1 MKRYF
6 TLLILLITT
15 TIVSAYAQ
23 QSGTLTGTLTGSGRT
38 IESASVTLLRQKD
51 SSLVKAAVSDKN
63 GIFSFENIAFGNYLL
78 SVSSV
83 GYERFYSNTIILSAN
98 NSSLNLGALSLKALD
113 NSLGEV
119 TVTSKKPF
127 LEMKADKMVVNVD
140 ASPSNAGNTALEVL
154 EKSPGV
160 AVDRDGNISLKGKQ
174 GVIVLLD
181 GRQTFMSSEDL
192 ANMLRGMNA
201 NQLDQI
207 EIMTNPPARFDAS
220 GNSGVINIRTKKIKT
235 KGFNG
240 NVNTSYAQ
248 GVYPKASVGTNLNY
262 RINKLNLFGNYNYS
276 YREAFQQFSI
286 LRNFINPST
295 KNITGTFDQRAYMP
309 DSRNSHSGKLGLD
322 YTFSKRTSAALTLN
336 GFGTKMEFNNNSISK
351 LTDAVGSLQSTIYGG
366 TNMTPNV
373 TNYSGNLNFR
383 HQFDSVGRELSFD
396 ADYIQ
401 YKDKHRQ
408 RFINSIYDANN
419 NLVGKA
425 DSLVGYLP
433 SGFDVYAGKLDY
445 AQPLKNKGRFEA
457 GAKVSFVNSD
467 NNIRF
472 DSIINGNRVPDLTR
486 SNYFIYKENVYA
498 AYVNL
503 NTPLST
509 KLSMQAGLRYE
520 YTDARGDQV
529 TSNIQFKN
537 TYGQLFP
544 TLYLSYNL
552 NEKHM
557 LGANFGRRIMR
568 PQYRNLNPFVFIVDR
583 YTYQKGNPNL
593 QPQFSNNIEL
603 THTYAGALTTTLN
616 YSHTSGV
623 ISEVIEQN
631 ETTKETFL
639 IRKNI
644 ATRKQYG
651 IAFNFYKPVTKWLTV
666 SVNANLFNNQF
677 KGIVND
683 SLIDI
688 SVNSGNFSGALQSK
702 LGKGWDAEI
711 NGFYNTKGVDGV
723 MIYKGMGMFTVA
735 VSKSVMNNKGRISL
749 NYRDPFKI
757 QRFNGTAKYATVDA
771 TINSR
776 WENSILNLSFNYRFG
791 KSFKTNK
798 RSTGSATEEQS
809 RIGG

>member
-1 MKRYF
+1 MKKITVLLTIL
-6 TLLILLITT
+6 TLAIQAL
-15 TIVSAYAQ
+15 AQ
-23 QSGTLTGTLTGSGRT
+23 NSGRLSGHLSYGGKT
-38 IESASVTLLRQKD
+38 IESASVTLLKAQD
-51 SSLVKAAVSDKN
+51 SSLLKAAISDKN
-63 GIFSFENIAFGNYLL
+63 GDFIFENIPFGNYLITIN
-78 SVSSV
+78 SI
-83 GYERFYSNTIILSAN
+83 GYQRFYSTQFTLSQSNPAIA
-98 NSSLNLGALSLKALD
+98 LGKLSLEPQTG
-113 NSLGEV
+113 SLGEV

-160 AVDRDGNISLKGKQ
+160 TVDKDGNISLKGKQ

-181 GRQTFMSSEDL
+181 GRPTYMSSEDL

-248 GVYPKASVGTNLNY
+248 GVYPKASIGTNLNY
-262 RINKLNLFGNYNYS
+262 RINKLNIFGNYNYS
-276 YREAFQQFSI
+276 YRKAYQQFSI
-286 LRNFINPST
+286 LRNFIHPTT
-295 KNITGTFDQRAYMP
+295 KNITGSFDQRAYMP
-309 DSRNSHSGKLGLD
+309 DSRNAHSGKIGID
-322 YTFSKRTSAALTLN
+322 YTFSKRTTAALTLN
-336 GFGTKMEFNNNSISK
+336 GFGTRMEYDNNSISV
-351 LTDAVGSLQSTIYGG
+351 LTDGSGNLQSTTYGN
-366 TNMTPNV
+366 TFMTPDV
-373 TNYSGNLNFR
+373 TNYSGNFNIR
-383 HQFDSVGRELSFD
+383 HQLDSAGKELSFD
-396 ADYIQ
+396 ADYIS

-408 RFINSIYDANN
+408 RFINSVYGANGSI
-419 NLVGKA
+419 LGKA

-433 SGFDVYAGKLDY
+433 SGFDVYATKLDY
-445 AQPLKNKGRFEA
+445 TAPLRNKGKFEA
-457 GAKVSFVNSD
+457 GAKLSFVTSD
-467 NNIRF
+467 NNMRF
-472 DSIINGNRVPDLTR
+472 DSVINGNLVPDLIR
-486 SNYFIYKENVYA
+486 SNHFIYKEHVYA
-498 AYVNL
+498 AYMSL
-503 NTPLST
+503 NTPLSK

-537 TYGQLFP
+537 SYGQLFP

-552 NEKHM
+552 NEKNM
-557 LGANFGRRIMR
+557 VSANFGRRIMR
-568 PQYRNLNPFVFIVDR
+568 PQYRNLNPFVFIVDK
-583 YTYQKGNPNL
+583 YTYQKGNPYL

-603 THTYAGALTTTLN
+603 SHTYAGMLTTTLN
-616 YSHTSGV
+616 YSATNGV

-644 ATRKQYG
+644 ASRKQYG
-651 IAFNFYKPVTKWLTV
+651 LAVNFYKPLTKWMTI
-666 SVNANLFNNQF
+666 SVNANVFYNRF
-677 KGIVND
+677 KGMVND
-683 SLIDI
+683 TLINL
-688 SVNSGNFSGALQSK
+688 SVNSGNFSGAIQTK

-711 NGFYNTKGVDGV
+711 NGFYNTRGVDGV
-723 MIYKGMGMFTVA
+723 MVFKSMGMFTVA
-735 VSKSVMNNKGRISL
+735 VSKSVLKNQGKITL
-749 NYRDPFKI
+749 NYRDPFRL
-757 QRFNGTAKYATVDA
+757 QRFNGTTQYGTVDA

-798 RSTGSATEEQS
+798 RSAGSASEEAG

>member
-6 TLLILLITT
+6 TLIVLFITT
-15 TIVSAYAQ
+15 TATAVLAQ
-23 QSGTLTGTLTGSGRT
+23 QTGSISGILTGGGRA
-38 IESASVTLLRQKD
+38 IESATVTLLKEKD

-63 GIFSFENIAFGNYLL
+63 GVFSFENIAFGNYRL
-78 SVSSV
+78 SVSSI
-83 GYERFYSNTIILSAN
+83 GYERFYSSLITLAVS
-98 NSSLNLGALSLKALD
+98 NSSVNIGTLSLKAQD

-154 EKSPGV
+154 ERSPGV
-160 AVDRDGNISLKGKQ
+160 AVDKDGNISLKGKQ

-181 GRQTFMSSEDL
+181 GRQTFMSNEDL

-207 EIMTNPPARFDAS
+207 EIMNNPPARFDAS

-248 GVYPKASVGTNLNY
+248 GVYPKANAGTNLNY
-262 RINKLNLFGNYNYS
+262 RINKLNIFSNYNYS
-276 YREAFQQFSI
+276 YREAFQQFNV
-286 LRNFINPST
+286 LRNSFHPST
-295 KNITGTFDQRAYMP
+295 KNITGIFDQLAFMP
-309 DSRNSHSGKLGLD
+309 DSRNTHSGKIGLD
-322 YTFSKRTSAALTLN
+322 YTFSKRTSAAITLN
-336 GFGTKMEFNNNSISK
+336 GFNTKIEINNHSISQLK
-351 LTDAVGSLQSTIYGG
+351 DAAGNLQSTIYGG
-366 TNMTPNV
+366 THLRPHV
-373 TNYSGNLNFR
+373 TNYNANFNIR
-383 HQFDSVGRELSFD
+383 HQFDSIGRELSFD

-408 RFINSIYDANN
+408 RFTNNIYNANN
-419 NLVGKA
+419 NLIGKP
-425 DSLVGYLP
+425 DSVVGYLP
-433 SGFDVYAGKLDY
+433 SGFDVYAAKLDY
-445 AQPLKNKGRFEA
+445 AQPLKNKGRLEA
-457 GAKVSFVNSD
+457 GVKLSLVNSD
-467 NNIRF
+467 NNVRF
-472 DSIINGNRVPDLTR
+472 DSIINGNRIPDLTR
-486 SNYFIYKENVYA
+486 SNHFLYKENVYA

-509 KLSMQAGLRYE
+509 KLSLQAGLRYE
-520 YTDARGDQV
+520 YTDAKGDQV

-537 TYGQLFP
+537 TYGQFFP
-544 TLYLSYNL
+544 TLYLNYKL
-552 NEKHM
+552 NEKHV
-557 LGANFGRRIMR
+557 LGANLGRRIMR
-568 PQYRNLNPFVFIVDR
+568 PQYRNLNPFVFIIDK

-603 THTYAGALTTTLN
+603 THTYAGVLTTTLN
-616 YSHTSGV
+616 YSNTSGV
-623 ISEVIEQN
+623 ISDVIEQN

-639 IRKNI
+639 IKKNI
-644 ATRKQYG
+644 ATRQQYG
-651 IAFNFYKPVTKWLTV
+651 IAFNFFKPVTKWLTV

-683 SLIDI
+683 SLINI
-688 SVNSGNFSGALQSK
+688 SVNSGNFSGSVQGK

-711 NGFYNTKGVDGV
+711 NGFYNSKGVDGV
-723 MIYKGMGMFTVA
+723 MIYKGTGMFTIA
-735 VSKSVMNNKGRISL
+735 VSKSVMNNKGRISI
-749 NYRDPFKI
+749 NYRDPFKL
-757 QRFNGTAKYATVDA
+757 QRFNGTAKYTTVDA
-771 TINSR
+771 TVNTR
-776 WENSILNLSFNYRFG
+776 WDNSILNLSFNYRFG

>member
-83 GYERFYSNTIILSAN
+83 GYERFYSNTITLSAT

-154 EKSPGV
+154 ERSPGI
-160 AVDRDGNISLKGKQ
+160 AVDKDGNISLKGKQ

-181 GRQTFMSSEDL
+181 GRQTYMSSEDL

-207 EIMTNPPARFDAS
+207 EIMNNPPARFDAS

-262 RINKLNLFGNYNYS
+262 RINKLNVFGNYNYS
-276 YREAFQQFSI
+276 YREAFQQFNI
-286 LRNFINPST
+286 LRNSINPST
-295 KNITGTFDQRAYMP
+295 KNITGTFDQHAYMP
-309 DSRNSHSGKLGLD
+309 DSRNTHSGKIGLD

-336 GFGTKMEFNNNSISK
+336 GFDTKMQFNNNSVSK
-351 LTDAVGSLQSTIYGG
+351 LTDATGNLLSTIYGG
-366 TNMTPNV
+366 THLRPNV
-373 TNYSGNLNFR
+373 TNYSSNFNIR
-383 HQFDSVGRELSFD
+383 HQFDSMGRELSFD

-401 YKDKHRQ
+401 YKDKHHQ
-408 RFINSIYDANN
+408 RFNNSIYDANN
-419 NLVGKA
+419 NLLGKA

-433 SGFDVYAGKLDY
+433 SGFDVYAAKLDY

-457 GAKVSFVNSD
+457 GIKLSLVNSD

-486 SNYFIYKENVYA
+486 SNYFIYKEHVYA

-520 YTDARGDQV
+520 YTDAKGDQV
-529 TSNIQFKN
+529 TSNIQFNN
-537 TYGQLFP
+537 TYGQFFP
-544 TLYLSYNL
+544 TLYLNYKL
-552 NEKHM
+552 NEKHT

-568 PQYRNLNPFVFIVDR
+568 PQYRNLNPFVFILDK

-603 THTYAGALTTTLN
+603 THTYAGVLTTTLN
-616 YSHTSGV
+616 YSNTSGV
-623 ISEVIEQN
+623 ISDVVEQN

-639 IRKNI
+639 IKKNI

-651 IAFNFYKPVTKWLTV
+651 IAFNFFKPVTKWLTV
-666 SVNANLFNNQF
+666 SVNANLFNNRF

-683 SLIDI
+683 SLINI
-688 SVNSGNFSGALQSK
+688 SVNSGNFSGAVQGK

-711 NGFYNTKGVDGV
+711 NGFYNSRGVDGV
-723 MIYKGMGMFTVA
+723 MIYKGTGMFTIA
-735 VSKSVMNNKGRISL
+735 VSKAVMNNKGRISL

-757 QRFNGTAKYATVDA
+757 QRFNGTAKYTTVDA
-771 TINSR
+771 TVNSR

>member
-1 MKRYF
+1 MKKITVLLTIL
-6 TLLILLITT
+6 TLAIQAL
-15 TIVSAYAQ
+15 AQ
-23 QSGTLTGTLTGSGRT
+23 NSGRLSGNLSYGGKT
-38 IESASVTLLRQKD
+38 IESASVTLLKAQD
-51 SSLVKAAVSDKN
+51 SSLIKAAISDKN
-63 GIFSFENIAFGNYLL
+63 GDFIFENIPFGNYLITIN
-78 SVSSV
+78 SI
-83 GYERFYSNTIILSAN
+83 GYQRFYSTQFTLSQSNPAIA
-98 NSSLNLGALSLKALD
+98 LGKLSLEPQTG
-113 NSLGEV
+113 SLGEV

-160 AVDRDGNISLKGKQ
+160 TVDKDGNISLKGKQ

-181 GRQTFMSSEDL
+181 GRPTYMSSEDL

-248 GVYPKASVGTNLNY
+248 GVYPKASIGTNLNY
-262 RINKLNLFGNYNYS
+262 RINKLNIFGNYNYS
-276 YREAFQQFSI
+276 YRKAYQQFSI
-286 LRNFINPST
+286 LRNFIHPTT
-295 KNITGTFDQRAYMP
+295 KNITGSFDQRAYMP
-309 DSRNSHSGKLGLD
+309 DSRNAHSGKIGID
-322 YTFSKRTSAALTLN
+322 YTFSKRTTAALTLN
-336 GFGTKMEFNNNSISK
+336 GFGTRMEYDNNSISV
-351 LTDAVGSLQSTIYGG
+351 LTDGSGNLQSTTYGN
-366 TNMTPNV
+366 TFMTPDV
-373 TNYSGNLNFR
+373 TNYSGNFNIR
-383 HQFDSVGRELSFD
+383 HQLDSAGKELSFD
-396 ADYIQ
+396 ADYIS

-408 RFINSIYDANN
+408 RFINSVYGANGSI
-419 NLVGKA
+419 LGKA

-433 SGFDVYAGKLDY
+433 SGFDVYATKLDY
-445 AQPLKNKGRFEA
+445 TAPLANKGKFEA
-457 GAKVSFVNSD
+457 GAKLSFVTSD
-467 NNIRF
+467 NNMRF
-472 DSIINGNRVPDLTR
+472 DSVINGNLVPDLIR
-486 SNYFIYKENVYA
+486 SNHFIYKEHVYA
-498 AYVNL
+498 AYMSL
-503 NTPLST
+503 NTPLSK

-537 TYGQLFP
+537 SYGQLFP

-552 NEKHM
+552 NEKNM
-557 LGANFGRRIMR
+557 VSANFGRRIMR
-568 PQYRNLNPFVFIVDR
+568 PQYRNLNPFVFIVDK
-583 YTYQKGNPNL
+583 YTYQKGNPYL

-603 THTYAGALTTTLN
+603 SHTYAGMLTTTLN
-616 YSHTSGV
+616 YSATNGV

-644 ATRKQYG
+644 ASRKQYG
-651 IAFNFYKPVTKWLTV
+651 LAVNFYKPLTKWMTI
-666 SVNANLFNNQF
+666 SVNANVFYNRF
-677 KGIVND
+677 KGMVND
-683 SLIDI
+683 TLINL
-688 SVNSGNFSGALQSK
+688 SVNSGNFSGAIQTK

-711 NGFYNTKGVDGV
+711 NGFYNTRGVDGV
-723 MIYKGMGMFTVA
+723 MVFKSMGMFTVA
-735 VSKSVMNNKGRISL
+735 VSKSVLKNQGKITL
-749 NYRDPFKI
+749 NYRDPFKL
-757 QRFNGTAKYATVDA
+757 QRFNGTTQYGTVDA

-776 WENSILNLSFNYRFG
+776 WENSILNLTFNYRFG

-798 RSTGSATEEQS
+798 RSAGSASEEAG

>member
-1 MKRYF
+1 MKKIIV
-6 TLLILLITT
+6 LASLLITM
-15 TIVSAYAQ
+15 TIQVIAQ
-23 QSGTLTGTLTGSGRT
+23 TNGKLSGTLSYSGKA
-38 IESASVTLLRQKD
+38 IESASISLLKAKD
-51 SSLVKAAVSDKN
+51 SGLVKVAVSDKN
-63 GIFSFENIAFGNYLL
+63 GVFNFDNIAFGSYRIAVNSIGYQPYF
-78 SVSSV
+78 SPVIVVSSDKTDV
-83 GYERFYSNTIILSAN
+83 SLGSITIAP
-98 NSSLNLGALSLKALD
+98 AV

-119 TVTSKKPF
+119 TVSSRKPF

-160 AVDRDGNISLKGKQ
+160 SVDRDGNISLKGKQ
-174 GVIVLLD
+174 GVIVLID
-181 GRQTFMSSEDL
+181 GRPTYMGSEDL
-192 ANMLRGMNA
+192 ANMLKGMNA

-240 NVNTSYAQ
+240 NINTSYAQ
-248 GVYPKASVGTNLNY
+248 GVYPKASIGTNLNY

-276 YREAFQQFSI
+276 YREAYQQFSI
-286 LRNFINPST
+286 LRNFINPVT
-295 KNITGTFDQRAYMP
+295 KNITGSFDQRAYMP
-309 DSRNSHSGKLGLD
+309 DNRNSHSGKIGID

-336 GFGTKMEFNNNSISK
+336 GFGTKMEFNNNSTSL
-351 LTDAVGSLQSTIYGG
+351 LTDGNGNLQSTTYGN
-366 TNMTPNV
+366 TFMTPNV
-373 TNYSGNLNFR
+373 TNYSSNFNIR
-383 HQFDSVGRELSFD
+383 HQFDSTGRELSFD
-396 ADYIQ
+396 ADYIS

-408 RFINSIYDANN
+408 RFINSVYNASGNI
-419 NLVGKA
+419 VGKA

-433 SGFDVYAGKLDY
+433 SGFDVYAAKLDY
-445 AQPLKNKGRFEA
+445 AQPLKNKGKFEA
-457 GAKVSFVNSD
+457 GAKLSFVTSD
-467 NNIRF
+467 NNMRF
-472 DSIINGNRVPDLTR
+472 DSIINGNRVTDITR

-498 AYVNL
+498 AYMSL

-509 KLSMQAGLRYE
+509 KLSLQAGLRYE

-552 NEKHM
+552 NEKNM
-557 LGANFGRRIMR
+557 FSANFGRRIMR
-568 PQYRNLNPFVFIVDR
+568 PQYRNLNPFVFIVDK
-583 YTYQKGNPNL
+583 YTYQKGNPYL

-603 THTYAGALTTTLN
+603 SHTYAGMLTTTLN
-616 YSHTSGV
+616 YSATSGV

-639 IRKNI
+639 VRKNI
-644 ATRKQYG
+644 ASRKQYG
-651 IAFNFYKPVTKWLTV
+651 LALNFYKPITKWMTL
-666 SVNANLFNNQF
+666 SLNANVFNNRF

-683 SLIDI
+683 TLINL
-688 SVNSGNFSGALQSK
+688 SVNSGNFNGAIQTK
-702 LGKGWDAEI
+702 LGKGWDAEL
-711 NGFYNTKGVDGV
+711 NGFYNTRGVDGV
-723 MIYKGMGMFTVA
+723 MVFKSMGMFTVA
-735 VSKSVMNNKGRISL
+735 VSKSVLKNQGKITL
-749 NYRDPFKI
+749 NYRDPFKL
-757 QRFNGTAKYATVDA
+757 QRFNGTARYSTIDA

-776 WENSILNLSFNYRFG
+776 WENSILNLTFNYRFG

-798 RSTGSATEEQS
+798 RSSGSASEEAS